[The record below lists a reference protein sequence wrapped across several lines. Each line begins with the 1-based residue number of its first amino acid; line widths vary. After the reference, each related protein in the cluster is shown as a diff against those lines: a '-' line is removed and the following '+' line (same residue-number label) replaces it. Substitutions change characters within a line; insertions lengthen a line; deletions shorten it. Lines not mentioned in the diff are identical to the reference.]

1 MKSGVFLFALMLLVS
16 AAPAQAQRGQDVM
29 PLDRILPEIRRTH
42 PGQFFDAD
50 GPSPGADGSPHYHLK
65 WMTPDGRI
73 EWLDTDART
82 GRVLNSAPGRDS
94 FDGPAPRS
102 YPQAPSVPMP
112 NTRSRFRDDGGPDR
126 FMGSFGGFGGAM
138 GGFQGGGAR
147 DYGERRQDRGGQDR
161 GGPDRGGLDR
171 GEGRERGRGRGR

>member
-50 GPSPGADGSPHYHLK
+50 GPSPGPDGSPHYHLK

-94 FDGPAPRS
+94 FDGPEPRS
-102 YPQAPSVPMP
+102 YPQAPSVPTP
-112 NTRSRFRDDGGPDR
+112 NTRGRFRDDGPSGGAR
-126 FMGSFGGFGGAM
+126 FMGGYGGFGAVP
-138 GGFQGGGAR
+138 GGFQGGGGR
-147 DYGERRQDRGGQDR
+147 DYGERRDDRGNDRGGQ
-161 GGPDRGGLDR
+161 
-171 GEGRERGRGRGR
+171 GRERGGWRGRGR

>member
-82 GRVLNSAPGRDS
+82 GRVLGSSPGRDA
-94 FDGPAPRS
+94 FDNGGPPPDYQRAPS
-102 YPQAPSVPMP
+102 YPMP
-112 NTRSRFRDDGGPDR
+112 QQRGRFREAPEGP
-126 FMGSFGGFGGAM
+126 GGFEGPRGYGG
-138 GGFQGGGAR
+138 
-147 DYGERRQDRGGQDR
+147 D
-161 GGPDRGGLDR
+161 
-171 GEGRERGRGRGR
+171 GRGRGRER